1 MNYLKAKT
9 PRSRDYL
16 RWVASHDCF
25 ACGISGYSQAAHPNR
40 GKGLAIK
47 ASDLDAFP
55 LCSARPGHQGC
66 HVMLDL
72 CIEMTKDER
81 RELEA
86 IYTERMQA
94 IARTEGRPEF
104 TEAA

>member
-9 PRSRDYL
+9 TRSRDYL
-16 RWVASHDCF
+16 RYVASHACF
-25 ACGISGYSQAAHPNR
+25 SCGLSGYSQAAHPNK
-40 GKGLAIK
+40 GKGLGIK

-66 HVMLDL
+66 HWMMDNTFD
-72 CIEMTKDER
+72 MTKAER

-94 IARTEGRPEF
+94 IARIEGRPEF
-104 TEAA
+104 T